1 MQKGDLGHLSGA
13 HTLSNLKKNVSPI
26 LGRRKWKEP
35 QRGSRRNCVLNHK
48 FFGCLCAGENPSSFL
63 EDKRRKRNNM

>member
-26 LGRRKWKEP
+26 LGRRKWKGP
-35 QRGSRRNCVLNHK
+35 QALRIIDAGIADALFNGCVSR
-48 FFGCLCAGENPSSFL
+48 FFFHVFSPN
-63 EDKRRKRNNM
+63 